1 MIIGFKE
8 QFRAP
13 ILASTK
19 IHTIREDKHDRWHA
33 GRIMHMATGVR
44 TKRYECFK
52 EAVCISIQDIEI
64 TYDDCIVVSIDG
76 KTFALLTKYD
86 EAFDI
91 GERKLQAL
99 ARNDGFE
106 SITDFLSF
114 FKGDFTGK
122 IIHWTDL
129 KY

>member
-8 QFRAP
+8 RFKNL
-13 ILASTK
+13 ILTGTK
-19 IHTIREDKHDRWHA
+19 IHTIREDKHNRWCA
-33 GRIMHMATGVR
+33 GRILHMATGVR

-64 TYDDCIVVSIDG
+64 TWDDCIVVSIDG

-91 GERKLQAL
+91 GERELLEL